1 MERKEILRPVFDN
14 PFLNIVELPGDT
26 VKRDPEPLNAP
37 NTDIHGSSPVLSK
50 DVGLDPDKGTW
61 QRLYIPKD
69 VLINH
74 SSSSSK
80 KKKLPL
86 IVYYH
91 GGGYV
96 FNHANSS
103 LYDVF
108 CQGLVE
114 KVGVMVISL
123 EYRLSPE
130 HRLPAAYEDAVDG
143 LKWVKSTQDEWVRN
157 FADLDNC
164 YLSGTSAG
172 GNLAYFAGLRAA
184 AAADEL
190 KPLNIKGM
198 ILHHPY
204 FSAKKRS
211 ESEERLKNDSILP
224 LYSIEQM
231 YSLCL
236 PMGADGDHEFR
247 NPGVN
252 GGSKHL
258 EDIKRLGWRVL
269 VTGCSDDPLVDA
281 GKECAKLLEEM
292 GIPTTTLFEEGYH
305 AMEVFDHSLSGPLYH
320 AIKNFIS

>member
-1 MERKEILRPVFDN
+1 MERGWGRVETGTRRGKREKEFENERQRQAGQMSTMERKEIIRPVIDN

-37 NTDIHGSSPVLSK
+37 NTDLHGSSPVLSK
-50 DVGLDPDKGTW
+50 DVGLDPHKGTW

-69 VLINH
+69 VIINR
-74 SSSSSK
+74 SSSSP

-91 GGGYV
+91 GGGFV

-123 EYRLSPE
+123 EYRLAPE
-130 HRLPAAYEDAVDG
+130 NRLPAAYEDAVDG
-143 LKWVKSTQDEWVRN
+143 L
-157 FADLDNC
+157 
-164 YLSGTSAG
+164 
-172 GNLAYFAGLRAA
+172 
-184 AAADEL
+184 
-190 KPLNIKGM
+190 
-198 ILHHPY
+198 
-204 FSAKKRS
+204 RS
-211 ESEERLKNDSILP
+211 ESEERLRNDSILP
-224 LYSIEQM
+224 IYAIDQM
-231 YSLCL
+231 YGLCL
-236 PMGADGDHEFR
+236 PEGAGGDHEFR
-247 NPGVN
+247 NPGVD

-281 GKECAKLLEEM
+281 GKDCAKLLEGK
-292 GIPTTTLFEEGYH
+292 GIPTTASFGDGYH
-305 AMEVFDHSLSGPLYH
+305 AMEMNLDEDC
-320 AIKNFIS
+320 